1 MGTHPIFE
9 SDFDCLTEKMPA
21 QSTVDPVKEELNQ
34 LIKKKDI
41 TEQLIQ
47 VYREQAILDEDLIL
61 PDGFPRN
68 DIDLVAVR
76 TARNKHACLRNDHI
90 ALMRQIEQKMGE
102 FYRAKNDSRAGT
114 KFTGV
119 SGAPTTPA
127 FVKVDHVKPL
137 SPAYLAGLQPNDQLH
152 QLGSIDATN
161 FESLPQLAQMLKQHE
176 NSPVCVWIRRN
187 EQTIEQL
194 ELTPRTWSGSGLL
207 GATLTKI

>member
-1 MGTHPIFE
+1 
-9 SDFDCLTEKMPA
+9 
-21 QSTVDPVKEELNQ
+21 
-34 LIKKKDI
+34 
-41 TEQLIQ
+41 
-47 VYREQAILDEDLIL
+47 
-61 PDGFPRN
+61 
-68 DIDLVAVR
+68 
-76 TARNKHACLRNDHI
+76 
-90 ALMRQIEQKMGE
+90 MRQIEQKMGE

-127 FVKVDHVKPL
+127 FVKVDHVKVRKKIKWVFFKCNFKPL

-161 FESLPQLAQMLKQHE
+161 FESLPQLAQMFKQNE

-187 EQTIEQL
+187 EQKIEQL